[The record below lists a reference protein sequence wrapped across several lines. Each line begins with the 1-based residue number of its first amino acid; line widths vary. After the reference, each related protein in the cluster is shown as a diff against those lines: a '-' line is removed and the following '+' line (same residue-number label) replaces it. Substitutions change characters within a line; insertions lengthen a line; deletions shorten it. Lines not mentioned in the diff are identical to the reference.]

1 MRKGGYREGAGTRK
15 LGSNRPCLYASCCA
29 SVTGIMNDFGASP
42 LPAFLPAARP
52 APRYRRPGYR
62 RHSVR
67 LSWRILEWC
76 GVAIALFLVSGAVF
90 PLLLMAQSG
99 SLGDSERGLLRLLQ
113 LPVIAITLVLLGRHL
128 GALLLAI
135 RRTLPMF
142 TLSMMAFA
150 SVFWSIA
157 PAITLRRAIALLVA
171 MLLAYLLAIRFT
183 PRQLLVLFSSV
194 LGTCLG
200 LSLLAGVIAPQ
211 IAFMPDETGL
221 RGIYTHKNVLGW
233 AACLAFIL
241 ALGLMADAGGR
252 LFRRGVALLLASI
265 VCLVLS
271 QSSTS
276 LLAAIT
282 GLVLFGF
289 YTLLHRKRGL
299 ARALLVL
306 VVLQLAALLLLFL
319 GEFLVPFLE
328 SLGKDATLTGRVPL
342 WHLVD
347 GYIAQRP
354 WQGYG
359 YGAFWSQSNPAKFV
373 IEAALQ
379 WVPPHAH
386 NGYRDMLLNFGI
398 PGLLLLVVTIVR
410 AIRRGGVLLCAQ
422 PEAGWAWMNVSIG
435 VMVVLNLSESNF
447 LAQNDIQSL
456 MMMTVVAMFGLR
468 APR

>member
-1 MRKGGYREGAGTRK
+1 MPAFTSATR
-15 LGSNRPCLYASCCA
+15 SA
-29 SVTGIMNDFGASP
+29 
-42 LPAFLPAARP
+42 LPANGRP
-52 APRYRRPGYR
+52 AR
-62 RHSVR
+62 RHAVR
-67 LSWRILEWC
+67 LSWRALEWW
-76 GVAIALFLVSGAVF
+76 GVAIALFLLSGAVF
-90 PLLLMAQSG
+90 PLLLMVQSG
-99 SLGDSERGLLRLLQ
+99 SLGDSERGVLRLLQ
-113 LPVIAITLVLLGRHL
+113 IPVIAITVILLGRHL

-142 TLSMMAFA
+142 MLALLAFT
-150 SVFWSIA
+150 STFWSIA
-157 PAITLRRAIALLVA
+157 PSITLRRAIALMAA

-183 PRQLLVLFSSV
+183 PRQLLVLFSSI
-194 LGTCLG
+194 LGACLG
-200 LSLLAGVIAPQ
+200 LSLIAGMLAPQ
-211 IAFMPDETGL
+211 IAFMPDDTGL

-233 AACLAFIL
+233 AASLAFIL

-265 VCLVLS
+265 ACLVLS

-282 GLVLFGF
+282 GLTLFGF
-289 YTLLHRKRGL
+289 YTLLQRKRGL

-306 VVLQLAALLLLFL
+306 VALQLAALCLLFL
-319 GEFLVPFLE
+319 GEFLVPVLE
-328 SLGKDATLTGRVPL
+328 SLGRDTTLTGRVPL

-347 GYIAQRP
+347 GYIGQRP

-359 YGAFWSQSNPAKFV
+359 YGAFWSAANPAKYV
-373 IEAALQ
+373 IEETLQ
-379 WVPPHAH
+379 WIPPHAH
-386 NGYRDMLLNFGI
+386 NGYRDMLLNFGV
-398 PGLLLLVVTIVR
+398 PGLVLLMLTIAR

-456 MMMTVVAMFGLR
+456 MMMTVIAMFGLR

>member
-1 MRKGGYREGAGTRK
+1 MAV
-15 LGSNRPCLYASCCA
+15 
-29 SVTGIMNDFGASP
+29 VT
-42 LPAFLPAARP
+42 PAARS
-52 APRYRRPGYR
+52 ARRYRRQSL
-62 RHSVR
+62 HV
-67 LSWRILEWC
+67 SWRLLEWW
-76 GVAIALFLVSGAVF
+76 GVAISLFLLSGAVF
-90 PLLLMAQSG
+90 PLLLMVQSG
-99 SLGDSERGLLRLLQ
+99 SLGDSERGVLRLMQ
-113 LPVIAITLVLLGRHL
+113 LPVIAITLILLSRHL
-128 GALLLAI
+128 GELLLAI

-142 TLSMMAFA
+142 SLSLLAFA
-150 SVFWSIA
+150 SAFWSIS
-157 PAITLRRAIALLVA
+157 PSITLRRAIALIAA

-183 PRQLLVLFSSV
+183 PRQLLVLFSSI
-194 LGTCLG
+194 LGGCLG
-200 LSLLAGVIAPQ
+200 LSLIVGVIAPQ
-211 IAFMPDETGL
+211 IAFMPDDTGL

-233 AACLAFIL
+233 AACLGFIL

-252 LFRRGVALLLASI
+252 LFRRGVVLLLASI
-265 VCLVLS
+265 ACLVLS

-276 LLAAIT
+276 LLAAVT
-282 GLVLFGF
+282 GLVLFWV

-319 GEFLVPFLE
+319 SEFLVPVLE

-347 GYIAQRP
+347 GYIAERP
-354 WQGYG
+354 WRGYG

-373 IEAALQ
+373 IEEALQ
-379 WVPPHAH
+379 WIPPHAH

-398 PGLLLLVVTIVR
+398 PGLVLLVLTIVR

-468 APR
+468 APH